1 MGDEKIMLCL
11 DEAIEK
17 RIDMLTMFQYLS
29 EQNNGVVTDEMIRDY
44 GGKYMLHYKKY
55 IKQLNLCDTC
65 IDVFPLSR
73 TSWHVK
79 VYYTNIKDRG
89 IYSIFLK
96 MRMDF
101 WLHPELFE
109 LKRVEMAQKYNI
121 SPEAVKVFMGYI
133 SYASDRLVIEKA
145 TQKMQERPT
154 GAK

>member
-1 MGDEKIMLCL
+1 MSGEKIMLCL

-44 GGKYMLHYKKY
+44 GGKYMLYYDRY

-79 VYYTNIKDRG
+79 VYYTNIRERG
-89 IYSIFLK
+89 IYSKFLK
-96 MRMDF
+96 MRVDF
-101 WLHPELFE
+101 LLNPELFN
-109 LKRVEMAQKYNI
+109 LTRVEVAQKYDI
-121 SPEAVKVFMGYI
+121 STAAVMVFMGYI